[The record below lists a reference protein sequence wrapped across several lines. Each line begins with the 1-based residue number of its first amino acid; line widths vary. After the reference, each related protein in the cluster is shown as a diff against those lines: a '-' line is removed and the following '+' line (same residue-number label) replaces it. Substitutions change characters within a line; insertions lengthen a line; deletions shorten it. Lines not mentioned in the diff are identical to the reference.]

1 MKTMRVIN
9 KLMLN
14 AFLALFVVIFIGEA
28 LSGEGALDLSTVE
41 LIALIVFSVGLII
54 GSFMIWVKEVIGAF
68 IIIVTVVIL
77 NSLFMVVEGQ
87 FTFQLDFGLI
97 LALGL
102 LQLFLVWVDSKQK
115 V

>member
-9 KLMLN
+9 KVVLN
-14 AFLALFVVIFIGEA
+14 VFLFLFVVIFIGEA
-28 LSGEGALDLSTVE
+28 LSDDGALDLSTVE
-41 LIALIVFSVGLII
+41 LISLIVFSGGLII
-54 GSFMIWVKEVIGAF
+54 GSFVIWVNDVTGAF
-68 IIIVTVVIL
+68 IIIATVIIL
-77 NSLFMVVEGQ
+77 NILFIIVEGQ
-87 FTFQLDFGLI
+87 ITLQIDFGLL